1 MATLTWRTEVP
12 AIKDRPYLQNAT
24 DHPNEMLKGP
34 NGQLTTEPDLEA
46 RRRYW
51 EWWQKNNEWQAEF
64 GAAVVV
70 IRPAFLGETGRVRFS
85 ALETKSLGELK
96 SDAAGVALGL
106 VKWAPLEEVMAYLLS
121 EEQGAVG
128 VTLGPDDAILI
139 GGRKKL
145 AEAAL
150 KSEEAH
156 VALVAIVDEM
166 VTNGGMPR

>member
-64 GAAVVV
+64 GSAVVV
-70 IRPAFLGETGRVRFS
+70 IRPAFLGETGRVKFA

-106 VKWAPLEEVMAYLLS
+106 VKWAPLEEVMAYLLEGGDVEAPAAKLT
-121 EEQGAVG
+121 EEQGGSLRNLGQGIVKVLKAFEEVG
-128 VTLGPDDAILI
+128 I
-139 GGRKKL
+139 
-145 AEAAL
+145 
-150 KSEEAH
+150 EEP
-156 VALVAIVDEM
+156 
-166 VTNGGMPR
+166 TNGGIPR

>member
-106 VKWAPLEEVMAYLLS
+106 VKWAPLEEVMAYLLEGGGS
-121 EEQGAVG
+121 GLSLGA
-128 VTLGPDDAILI
+128 DDVILI

-145 AEAAL
+145 AAAAL

-156 VALVAIVDEM
+156 TALVAIVDEM
-166 VTNGGMPR
+166 ATNGGMPR